1 MQDNYSRSSDERTY
15 RRATT
20 GFVERDR
27 PFLGTDLAKLAPS
40 SPVIWPGSGWETC
53 KQTGAWVRSS
63 RGLDPHI
70 DAQIMSS
77 GDDTGQVC
85 S

>member
-1 MQDNYSRSSDERTY
+1 MQGNYSRGSDERTY

-20 GFVERDR
+20 GLVRRDR
-27 PFLGTDLAKLAPS
+27 LFLGTDLAKLAPS
-40 SPVIWPGSGWETC
+40 SPVMWPGSGWETC
-53 KQTGAWVRSS
+53 KQTGASVRSS
-63 RGLDPHI
+63 QGLHPHI
-70 DAQIMSS
+70 NAQIMSS

>member
-1 MQDNYSRSSDERTY
+1 MQGNYSQGSDERTH

-20 GFVERDR
+20 GFVARDR

-40 SPVIWPGSGWETC
+40 SPVMCPGSWWETC
-53 KQTGAWVRSS
+53 KQTAAPVRSS
-63 RGLDPHI
+63 RGLGPHI
-70 DAQIMSS
+70 DAELTSS
-77 GDDTGQVC
+77 GDNTGQVC